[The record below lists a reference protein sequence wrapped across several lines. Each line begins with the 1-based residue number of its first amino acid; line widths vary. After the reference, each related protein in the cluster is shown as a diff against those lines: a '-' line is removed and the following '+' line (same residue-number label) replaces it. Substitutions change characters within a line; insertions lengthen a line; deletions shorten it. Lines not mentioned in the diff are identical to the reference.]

1 MRRRADIGG
10 APTWRGRRATAASNR
25 NPHSLISPMRL
36 LLRILGGIVVVLVLT
51 VLTVYAVSAQ
61 KLTRRISVKE
71 PSITVPTD
79 SATIERGKHL
89 ARAISKCVACHGD
102 DLGGRVII
110 DDGLFARIVSA
121 NLTGGR
127 GGFGFNLT
135 AGGWVNAIRD
145 GVAADGRPLFIM
157 PSAMYHRLSDSDV
170 AAIIAYVRSVPPIDR
185 EHPRPSFGPVGRVL
199 LALGK
204 LDASQEAFAIDH
216 ATKAPPSP
224 PAGPTAEYGEYLVTV
239 GGCRTCHGETLSG
252 GPMANGP
259 PSPRPPANIT
269 PEGLKAYDETAFF
282 RALREGKRPDGTA
295 IDSTGMP
302 WTLTREMTDD
312 EIRAVWSYLQTV
324 PPKPYG
330 NR

>member
-1 MRRRADIGG
+1 
-10 APTWRGRRATAASNR
+10 
-25 NPHSLISPMRL
+25 MRL
-36 LLRILGGIVVVLVLT
+36 LLRILGSIAVVLVLA
-51 VLTVYAVSAQ
+51 VLTFYAVSAQ
-61 KLTRRISVKE
+61 KLTRRITVKE
-71 PSITVPTD
+71 PSITVATD
-79 SATIERGKHL
+79 SASIERGKHL

-102 DLGGRVII
+102 DLGGRTMIN
-110 DDGLFARIVSA
+110 DGMFARIASA

-127 GGFGFNLT
+127 GGFGFNLS
-135 AGGWVNAIRD
+135 AGQWVNAIRD
-145 GVAADGRPLFIM
+145 GVAADGRPLFLM
-157 PSAMYHRLSDSDV
+157 PSAMYHRLSDADV
-170 AAIIAYVRSVPPIDR
+170 EAIIAYVRSVPPVDR

-204 LDASQEAFAIDH
+204 LDAAQEAFAIDH
-216 ATKAPPSP
+216 DKKAPPAP

-239 GGCRTCHGETLSG
+239 GGCRYCHGETLSG
-252 GPMANGP
+252 GPMENGP

-269 PEGLKAYDETAFF
+269 PEGLKAYDEAAFF

-302 WTLTREMTDD
+302 WPLTREMTDD